1 MKSLLPLFL
10 AFATCTVLAGAPGK
24 AQTYSPAQKA
34 VATADHDW
42 EVAFAAMNLDKS
54 VDAVSAQGSMFPPNE
69 PAANG
74 RPAIRDV
81 IKNIF
86 ALPSLKF
93 AWHATSVEVAK
104 SGELAFTSGEYQM
117 SFDAGGGKVV
127 SDKGKYVTVWSHEKD
142 GVWRA
147 IRDIFNSD
155 LPAAK

>member
-1 MKSLLPLFL
+1 MKSSLYLLL
-10 AFATCTVLAGAPGK
+10 AFATVTVLATAPAR

-34 VATADHDW
+34 VAAADQDW
-42 EVAFAAMNLDKS
+42 ETAFAAMNLDKS
-54 VDAVSAQGSMFPPNE
+54 VDAVSAEGSMFPPNE

-74 RPAIRDV
+74 RAAIRDV
-81 IKNIF
+81 IKTIF

-93 AWHATSVEVAK
+93 AWHATSVEVAS
-104 SGELAFTSGEYQM
+104 SGDLAFTSGEYQM
-117 SFDAGGGKVV
+117 SFDGGGGHLV